1 MQNRHGS
8 QPSGQTH
15 LNHHGLKKN
24 YGSFQA
30 VKGISFEIH
39 KGEIFGLLGPNGAGK
54 TTTIGMIAGLMPPDG
69 GTIEIEGRPAND
81 SGVATRRLIGIVPQE
96 LAIYKKLTGRENLE
110 FFGQL
115 FGLTGSALS
124 SRTAE
129 MLALV
134 GLTER
139 ANSLADEYSGGMK
152 RRLNLAAG
160 LMHDPRL
167 LLLDE
172 PTVGVDPQSRNHI
185 FEGVRELNRKGLT
198 VLYTSH
204 YMEEV
209 EALCDRVGIMDDGKL
224 VACDTVANLVATLGG
239 ALIEI
244 DLAPGASVAPDA
256 LETLR
261 SSRFVQEADLATTGE
276 AETAQT
282 MLRLRADRPELAL
295 PAIVQTLTDQ
305 AIPFHRLDIKQ
316 PNLED
321 VFLSLTGKSL
331 RD

>member
-1 MQNRHGS
+1 
-8 QPSGQTH
+8 
-15 LNHHGLKKN
+15 
-24 YGSFQA
+24 
-30 VKGISFEIH
+30 
-39 KGEIFGLLGPNGAGK
+39 
-54 TTTIGMIAGLMPPDG
+54 MPADG
-69 GTIEIEGRPAND
+69 GTIEIEGRPANA
-81 SGVATRRLIGIVPQE
+81 SSLETRRAIGMVPQE

-115 FGLTGSALS
+115 FGLTGAALADRTSA
-124 SRTAE
+124 

-134 GLTER
+134 GLNDR
-139 ANSLADEYSGGMK
+139 AGSLADDYSGGMK

-209 EALCDRVGIMDDGKL
+209 EALCDRVGIMDDGVL
-224 VACDTVANLVATLGG
+224 VACDTVDNLVAGMGG

-244 DLAPGASVAPDA
+244 GLAPAATIPPAALEQLRKGELVRGVDVVAPTEGEPAD
-256 LETLR
+256 TL
-261 SSRFVQEADLATTGE
+261 
-276 AETAQT
+276 
-282 MLRLRADRPELAL
+282 LRIRADRPELAL
-295 PAIVQTLTDQ
+295 PAVVQALTDH
-305 AIPFHRLDIKQ
+305 AISFHRLDIKQ

>member
-1 MQNRHGS
+1 MDRIRASPQDK
-8 QPSGQTH
+8 PIITIK
-15 LNHHGLKKN
+15 GLRKS
-24 YGSFQA
+24 YGSFEA
-30 VKGISFEIH
+30 VKGISFDIH
-39 KGEIFGLLGPNGAGK
+39 DGEIFGLLGPNGAGK
-54 TTTIGMIAGLMPPDG
+54 TTTISMIAGLMPPDA
-69 GTIEIEGRPAND
+69 GTIEVGGRPAND
-81 SGVATRRLIGIVPQE
+81 TSTATRRLIGIVPQE

-115 FGLTGSALS
+115 YGLTGAPLAE
-124 SRTAE
+124 RTAA
-129 MLALV
+129 MLDLV

-139 ANSLADEYSGGMK
+139 AASLADDYSGGMK

-160 LMHDPRL
+160 LMHDPRV

-172 PTVGVDPQSRNHI
+172 PSVGVDPQSRNHI

-209 EALCDRVGIMDDGKL
+209 EALCDRVGIMDAGSL
-224 VACDTVANLVATLGG
+224 VACDTVDNLVARMGG

-244 DLAPGASVAPDA
+244 GLAPAAVAMPAMLEQLRQGAQVRDV
-256 LETLR
+256 E
-261 SSRFVQEADLATTGE
+261 LATTGE
-276 AETAQT
+276 GDDAHSAI
-282 MLRLRADRPELAL
+282 RIRADRPETAMPAVVQAL
-295 PAIVQTLTDQ
+295 TQNHIVFQ
-305 AIPFHRLDIKQ
+305 RLDVKQ

>member
-1 MQNRHGS
+1 LQ
-8 QPSGQTH
+8 
-15 LNHHGLKKN
+15 KN
-24 YGSFQA
+24 YGDFRA
-30 VKGISFEIH
+30 VKGISFEIRQ
-39 KGEIFGLLGPNGAGK
+39 GEIFGLLGPNGAGK
-54 TTTIGMIAGLMPPDG
+54 TTTIGMLAGLMPPDG
-69 GTIEIEGRPAND
+69 GQIEIDGRPANE
-81 SGVATRRLIGIVPQE
+81 SSLATRRVIGIVPQE
-96 LAIYKKLTGRENLE
+96 LAIYKKLTGKENLE

-115 FGLTGSALS
+115 FGLTGALLS
-124 SRTAE
+124 ERTAA
-129 MLALV
+129 MLELV
-134 GLTER
+134 GLTDR
-139 ANSLADEYSGGMK
+139 AGTLADAYSGGMK

-224 VACDTVANLVATLGG
+224 IACDTVASLVAGMGG

-244 DLAPGASVAPDA
+244 GLAPAAQVPPQA
-256 LETLR
+256 LEQLR
-261 SSRFVQEADLATTGE
+261 QGELIREVSVLSSGE
-276 AETAQT
+276 GELTDT
-282 MLRLRADRPELAL
+282 ILHIRADRPELAL
-295 PAIVQTLTDQ
+295 PAVIQALATH